1 MGVAEFVAEN
11 FLKSAT
17 NEEKIKNISKILES
31 ENTKNRWKYSV
42 FLKTELP
49 QNFLWEFVLEQ
60 GTGVEPA
67 SEAWEATIIADILT
81 LHGLYYSKQ
90 YCRIQAFFVTG
101 LLSSRIPRG
110 VSGLPVILF
119 SVILSNRCHTVHI
132 WRHGSEWRR
141 KYPPEP

>member
-17 NEEKIKNISKILES
+17 NEEETKNISKILES

-60 GTGVEPA
+60 DTGVEPA
-67 SEAWEATIIADILT
+67 LSGWEPE
-81 LHGLYYSKQ
+81 
-90 YCRIQAFFVTG
+90 V
-101 LLSSRIPRG
+101 
-110 VSGLPVILF
+110 LPI
-119 SVILSNRCHTVHI
+119 N
-132 WRHGSEWRR
+132 
-141 KYPPEP
+141 